1 MRILDKYIFRELFY
15 PFTLN
20 LLFFTFVFLMSQVL
34 DIAELIV
41 NYRTSL
47 TNIFFLLLYS
57 SPFFLQFT
65 IPISV
70 MAAVL
75 LSFMRLSGDNEIIA
89 IRSGGVSPYRLLP
102 PVIAFSLFASIMT
115 AIMTFYGLPWG
126 KQSFRNM
133 TEELVSMAANLE
145 LKPRVFNDRF
155 DNIMLYVNEINKETG
170 VMKDVF
176 IEDSRSTD
184 AGVTAIIAPEGLFIS
199 DTESGLHTLRLY
211 RGQVLSSNM
220 AKKSANSGS
229 FTVYDIHLRNGVKDK
244 KPKEKWKSVEEMYF
258 PDMLGLLRDH
268 EKKDKLYY
276 KLVMKMN
283 EKFTMPFACF
293 VLALLALPLGLSG
306 MSRKKSRGISQGIA
320 FFVIYYV
327 FLTAGWSFGESGAYH
342 PAIGMWMPNIV
353 TLCCG
358 IYFMRRLV
366 REKPVGIEAPFLEAY
381 AFLKMKFGK
390 NKERQKT

>member
-1 MRILDKYIFRELFY
+1 MRIIDRYIFRELFY

-20 LLFFTFVFLMSQVL
+20 LVFFTFVFLMSQVL

-47 TNIFFLLLYS
+47 VNIFHLLLYS

-65 IPISV
+65 IPLSV

-102 PVIAFSLFASIMT
+102 PVLAFSLIASVLT
-115 AIMTFYGLPWG
+115 GIMTFYGLPWG

-133 TEELVSMAANLE
+133 TEELVEMAANLE

-155 DNIMLYVNEINKETG
+155 ENIMLYVNEIDRETG
-170 VMKDVF
+170 RMKHVF
-176 IEDSRSTD
+176 IEDSRSSE
-184 AGVTAIIAPEGLFIS
+184 AGVTAVIAPEGLFIS
-199 DTESGLHTLRLY
+199 DPAKGLHTLRLY
-211 RGQVLSSNM
+211 NGNVLSSSM
-220 AKKSANSGS
+220 AKKSAYSGQ
-229 FTVYDIHLRNGVKDK
+229 FNVYDIHLKSGASKKAQNG
-244 KPKEKWKSVEEMYF
+244 KWKSVEELYF
-258 PDMLGLLRDH
+258 QDMIEVLREH
-268 EKKDKLYY
+268 EKKDRLYY

-293 VLALLALPLGLSG
+293 VLAMLALPLGLSG

-327 FLTAGWSFGESGAYH
+327 LLTSGWSFGESGAYH

-358 IYFMRRLV
+358 LYFMHRV
-366 REKPVGIEAPFLEAY
+366 VQEKPVAPEAIFAAVFVSVKKWLLCRRSE
-381 AFLKMKFGK
+381 G
-390 NKERQKT
+390 

>member
-15 PFTLN
+15 PFVLN

-47 TNIFFLLLYS
+47 VDIFYLLLYS

-65 IPISV
+65 IPLSV

-89 IRSGGVSPYRLLP
+89 IRSGGVSPYRLIP
-102 PVIAFSLFASIMT
+102 PVLAFSLFAAFLT

-133 TEELVSMAANLE
+133 TEELVTMAANLE

-155 DNIMLYVNEINKETG
+155 DNIMLYVNEIDKETG
-170 VMKDVF
+170 LMKDVF
-176 IEDSRSTD
+176 IEDSRSPD
-184 AGVTAIIAPEGLFIS
+184 VGVIAIIAPEGVFIS
-199 DTESGLHTLRLY
+199 DPAKGLHTLRLF
-211 RGQVLSSNM
+211 RGSMLSSNM
-220 AKKSANSGS
+220 VKKTANSGS
-229 FTVYDIHLRNGVKDK
+229 FTVYDIHLRNGHKST
-244 KPKEKWKSVEEMYF
+244 KPKDKWKSVEEMYF
-258 PDMLGLLRDH
+258 TDMLGILKDH
-268 EKKDKLYY
+268 KKKDKLYY
-276 KLVMKMN
+276 KIVMKMN
-283 EKFTMPFACF
+283 EKFTMPFASV
-293 VLALLALPLGLSG
+293 VLALVAMALGLSG

-327 FLTAGWSFGESGAYH
+327 LLTVGWSFGESGAYH
-342 PAIGMWMPNIV
+342 PAIGMWVPNIV
-353 TLCCG
+353 TLFCG
-358 IYFMRRLV
+358 IYFMRRV
-366 REKPVGIEAPFLEAY
+366 VKEKPVVLEAPFIEAY
-381 AFLKMKFGK
+381 IFIKSKFSKKVSG
-390 NKERQKT
+390 